1 MNVHTPHNKVA
12 YMLCLAA
19 GLEMLHGGI
28 IRQAVKDLTIQHF
41 QCPDLFHFVVTKKIM
56 RFQTAFL
63 MALLRLRTGGQ
74 LPLTFIK
81 SLDTDTGGGGGKGQ
95 GKSGAAQAIGY
106 LTGNPETTLSPTVS
120 KQEIKKTTSSTTL
133 PQCLEDIKDS
143 NKLSE
148 ICAWQYE
155 SQVYR
160 TAAGQYQSKCE
171 IYGTGNSCRL
181 DECHGDRVRVITFRC
196 WSGAQQSQGFTERRA
211 KFTDVIR
218 KEERPTRF
226 TIGEAGDFFRSDD
239 YLLGRTE
246 FAALLQELCQVVKMR
261 TLEQGYAGLL
271 STLRFIIKTFGAAC
285 PVSEGEVVQWVEEVW
300 VEQIRRQHVEKGN
313 AIHCLLRFLQGV
325 LELTDDMPSTQVK
338 KFLRISTTTKLQ
350 DKFCLCLF
358 PDPKLPLVTQKG
370 VELEMVREHLLAQ
383 GGAIDRSGGGGGKPG
398 QGLFVRDSVDD
409 DDDSVVV
416 DPTNKEQCSY
426 KKCLLIPLSL
436 LPSKVI
442 MDFADRTGQ
451 QEHYSLFGADAGT
464 PSVLSEFGGQRS
476 DNTPHN
482 STSAGLDSS
491 LDLHITDD
499 ISTIQPRNEAAFDT
513 QEIEGEDL
521 RREEEVEKSDCSGNE
536 SETSAGS
543 TQQKTS
549 VDLDSSM
556 TSSQFGDG
564 SRQQNN
570 ARQSQEGGSRQ
581 QDLTGLEVSRLNA
594 TAMKTKMRGQ
604 AADVNK
610 RQLDQTFDENEISVF
625 SLATKRT
632 KMKANKTTTQ
642 SIGQKEYFPCP
653 DCKKPLTTPSALTRH
668 VKSGKCTPS
677 ATFNQGIVVKCPLCP
692 KICQSTGGLVRHTK
706 SAHAD
711 NVSLVSNTL
720 PLRPKAKAA
729 AARKTA
735 GASTG
740 ALVGELAASEG
751 ESATSAEESSKLAG
765 VSNTVPLRTT
775 AKAATAQKAT
785 EVGARVLP
793 VERLTRARAVEKV
806 IFDVQYV
813 AIFLSKTL
821 MHILPQIASP
831 S

>member
-1 MNVHTPHNKVA
+1 
-12 YMLCLAA
+12 
-19 GLEMLHGGI
+19 
-28 IRQAVKDLTIQHF
+28 
-41 QCPDLFHFVVTKKIM
+41 
-56 RFQTAFL
+56 

-81 SLDTDTGGGGGKGQ
+81 SLDTDSGGGGGKGQ

-120 KQEIKKTTSSTTL
+120 KQEIKKTTSATTL

-171 IYGTGNSCRL
+171 IYGTGNCCRL

-196 WSGAQQSQGFTERRA
+196 WSGHQQSQGFTERRA

-285 PVSEGEVVQWVEEVW
+285 PVSEAEVVQWVEEVW

-325 LELTDDMPSTQVK
+325 LQLTDDMPLTQVK

-383 GGAIDRSGGGGGKPG
+383 GGAIDRSGGGGGRPG

-416 DPTNKEQCSY
+416 DATNKEQCTY

-464 PSVLSEFGGQRS
+464 PSVLSEFGGQRN
-476 DNTPHN
+476 DNPPHN

-521 RREEEVEKSDCSGNE
+521 RREEEVEKSDCSGSQ

-556 TSSQFGDG
+556 TSSQFSDG

-570 ARQSQEGGSRQ
+570 GRQSQEGGSRQ

-594 TAMKTKMRGQ
+594 SAMKTKMRGQ
-604 AADVNK
+604 AVDVNK
-610 RQLDQTFDENEISVF
+610 GQLDQTFDEHEISVF
-625 SLATKRT
+625 SMATKRT
-632 KMKANKTTTQ
+632 KMKAKKATTTTQ

-668 VKSGKCTPS
+668 VKSGKCIPS

-711 NVSLVSNTL
+711 NVSFVSNTL

-729 AARKTA
+729 AARMTA
-735 GASTG
+735 GAS
-740 ALVGELAASEG
+740 VGDLAASLGASATSGG
-751 ESATSAEESSKLAG
+751 ESAKLAG
-765 VSNTVPLRTT
+765 AR
-775 AKAATAQKAT
+775 KAT
-785 EVGARVLP
+785 EASAGARVLP

-806 IFDVQYV
+806 IFG
-813 AIFLSKTL
+813 LSKYFNINNL
-821 MHILPQIASP
+821 SIYSGAFNGQFYWEAIQAESGQGILFKNWSFAFLCSFQYPGFS
-831 S
+831 